1 MKLKW
6 SLAELHKQPAGMLM
20 LDEKVDVTDSLKERN
35 NDLIDASVVDVQ
47 GAISIEAYK
56 RYFVDLTLNVVLT
69 LPSSRSLEPVELNL
83 TVPFSEVYLAP
94 DAGQT
99 AVEDLDDEVVFSL
112 EQDIL
117 DLQKPIEDTILASIP
132 MKVLSEEEQTSNDL
146 PMGNDW
152 EVKLEGDVDSSDI
165 NDESDTPENSPFAV
179 LKDLDLDF
187 SDNEDEQ

>member
-69 LPSSRSLEPVELNL
+69 LPSSRSLESVELNL

-94 DAGQT
+94 DAGRT

>member
-99 AVEDLDDEVVFSL
+99 AVETLEDEVVFSL

-117 DLQKPIEDTILASIP
+117 DLQKPIEDTILAAIP
-132 MKVLSEEEQTSNDL
+132 MKVLSEDEKTSNDF
-146 PMGNDW
+146 PTGNHW
-152 EVKLEGDVDSSDI
+152 EVKLEGETDSSNNKD
-165 NDESDTPENSPFAV
+165 DADTSENSPFAI

-187 SDNEDEQ
+187 SKDENE